1 VRATVKRAK
10 GLNTVLL
17 KNTREIIEF
26 AESRG
31 QEVYLLKSKWGPSG
45 DFDRNPFFAKVM
57 SGGSGTD
64 EATLYRVGTEG
75 GIDNLAFRAEPIAG
89 AFESGVEIRNVDR
102 LNDLSLGNNTDA
114 DAAATNAATNPPAR
128 SPQKAWF
135 GVDFGEEQEISRIV
149 VYPAFYLNPEQIKK
163 SKLIY
168 LAYHYVLQYWQEEG
182 WKDIGGTEVRDNV
195 QTKVSHEFGPIKTS
209 KVRVLVYGAY
219 SDKGLVTEG
228 VFRTACLELEVYK

>member
-1 VRATVKRAK
+1 
-10 GLNTVLL
+10 
-17 KNTREIIEF
+17 
-26 AESRG
+26 
-31 QEVYLLKSKWGPSG
+31 
-45 DFDRNPFFAKVM
+45 
-57 SGGSGTD
+57 
-64 EATLYRVGTEG
+64 
-75 GIDNLAFRAEPIAG
+75 
-89 AFESGVEIRNVDR
+89 VEIRNVDR

-114 DAAATNAATNPPAR
+114 DAAATNPPAR